1 MPGFSVDGRWH
12 AARDDYESFFE
23 VTIPQCAV
31 VLLEMK
37 MTWKARNN
45 TKMIPP
51 SQTNTIAVS
60 IRRLSVD
67 DAEAAAE
74 LSSQLGY
81 PSSPGD
87 LRKRIEELS
96 HTTDR
101 VAFTAVVDGQMV
113 GWIDAAMERH
123 LQYAASAVIGGLVV
137 REDMRGQGVGRR
149 LCVEVEEWARS
160 KSVALVRVRSQIK
173 REDAHRFYLRDGY
186 RKVKTSLVFEKSVL

>member
-1 MPGFSVDGRWH
+1 MSTR
-12 AARDDYESFFE
+12 
-23 VTIPQCAV
+23 
-31 VLLEMK
+31 
-37 MTWKARNN
+37 
-45 TKMIPP
+45 
-51 SQTNTIAVS
+51 SQTNSIAVS
-60 IRRLSVD
+60 IRRLTVD

-81 PSSPGD
+81 PSSADD

-101 VAFTAVVDGQMV
+101 VAFAAVVDGQMV

-137 REDMRGQGVGRR
+137 REEMRGQGVGRR

-160 KSVALVRVRSQIK
+160 KSVPLVRVRSQIK

-186 RKVKTSLVFEKSVL
+186 RQVKTSLVFEKPVL

>member
-1 MPGFSVDGRWH
+1 MS
-12 AARDDYESFFE
+12 
-23 VTIPQCAV
+23 T
-31 VLLEMK
+31 
-37 MTWKARNN
+37 
-45 TKMIPP
+45 P
-51 SQTNTIAVS
+51 SQTNSIAVS

-101 VAFTAVVDGQMV
+101 VAFAAVVDGQMV

-137 REDMRGQGVGRR
+137 REEMRGQGVGRR
-149 LCVEVEEWARS
+149 LCLEVEEWARS
-160 KSVALVRVRSQIK
+160 KSVPMVRVRSQIK

-186 RKVKTSLVFEKSVL
+186 RKVKTSLVFEKPVL

>member
-1 MPGFSVDGRWH
+1 MS
-12 AARDDYESFFE
+12 
-23 VTIPQCAV
+23 T
-31 VLLEMK
+31 
-37 MTWKARNN
+37 
-45 TKMIPP
+45 P
-51 SQTNTIAVS
+51 SQTNSIAVS

-81 PSSPGD
+81 PSSSGD

-101 VAFTAVVDGQMV
+101 VAFAAVVDGQIV

-149 LCVEVEEWARS
+149 LCLEVEEWARS
-160 KSVALVRVRSQIK
+160 KSVPLVRVRSQIK

-186 RKVKTSLVFEKSVL
+186 RKVKTSLVFEKPVL

>member
-1 MPGFSVDGRWH
+1 MS
-12 AARDDYESFFE
+12 
-23 VTIPQCAV
+23 T
-31 VLLEMK
+31 
-37 MTWKARNN
+37 
-45 TKMIPP
+45 P
-51 SQTNTIAVS
+51 SQTNSIAVS

-101 VAFTAVVDGQMV
+101 VAFAAVVDGQIV

-149 LCVEVEEWARS
+149 LCLEVEEWARS
-160 KSVALVRVRSQIK
+160 KSVPLVRVRSQIK

-186 RKVKTSLVFEKSVL
+186 HKVKTSLVFEKPVL

>member
-1 MPGFSVDGRWH
+1 MS
-12 AARDDYESFFE
+12 
-23 VTIPQCAV
+23 T
-31 VLLEMK
+31 
-37 MTWKARNN
+37 
-45 TKMIPP
+45 P
-51 SQTNTIAVS
+51 SQTNSIAVS

-87 LRKRIEELS
+87 FRDRIEELS
-96 HTTDR
+96 RTTDR
-101 VAFTAVVDGQMV
+101 VAFAAVVDGQIV

-137 REDMRGQGVGRR
+137 REDMRGLGVGRR

-186 RKVKTSLVFEKSVL
+186 RQVKTSLVFEKPVR